1 MAGVDGGSDWEKV
14 RLRGVVEESWR
25 GLSGPASALEAVDAD
40 ADADADA
47 RGHRGNVD
55 DFIARLMQDSAE
67 DEPRSMELGLGL
79 ALCVACAVHIPRHP
93 VTGF

>member
-14 RLRGVVEESWR
+14 RLRGVVVGSWR

-40 ADADADA
+40 ADADA

-55 DFIARLMQDSAE
+55 DSIARLMQDSAE